1 MLRAAGPVI
10 LVAAA
15 LLALVWALAY
25 GGGAAPLILGDAGPV
40 VRWGI
45 PVVKLAVNL
54 AAAGMVGT
62 LVVALYALKALGC
75 LRCKVKANDYCAP
88 QPLARAMRASL
99 WIYMDLSGC

>member
-62 LVVALYALKALGC
+62 LVVALYALKAGEREFDVALD
-75 LRCKVKANDYCAP
+75 A
-88 QPLARAMRASL
+88 ASV
-99 WIYMDLSGC
+99 SAAVFTVAA